1 MDFGDLEIIKSNGKY
16 GLVNRI
22 NHSTVLDS
30 VYEEIWA
37 YDFLGKGGA
46 FILSL
51 ENAYYLY
58 DVAKDTVSESYVSMY
73 VFDSH
78 FLAVSQKDK
87 ELILLDPDLLFD
99 KEIGHADNDK
109 GFFVVFHIGDKVG
122 LGVIG
127 FGGGSEDELTVSSLF
142 DKYHLESVLLYPD
155 FDDVS
160 LFFGEDMTSARIE
173 AAREGLI
180 YLYYFNGGFHGRCD
194 KYSLEKGLYGNG
206 YEQIRYGDNYVSAFR
221 NGFWEMFLDGQ
232 HFVERSEN
240 ISHGHRNPYLL
251 IDGKLLIGQTL
262 AGRVLCDSI
271 EEIIEKHWAVGD
283 FVRFAAYK
291 ADGKC
296 GLWNFEMNKK
306 LVLNNHYN
314 SISPLY
320 RNIKEDGSSE
330 VTHFIV
336 SDEKGQKG
344 VFDVNRGCFI
354 ISCSYRIIFPV
365 KCNRE
370 KEGYGY
376 IESDILMGFLVSG
389 FLTDSTGVLGANG
402 EIICPLHFSNPSS
415 EDEIKKTMITFVQD
429 SQLWNGSYIG
439 EDESPL
445 YLLRAQGKCYA
456 YYYWG
461 QRILDQGVDNIT
473 VFQPNRK
480 RKDDYYI
487 VVKCGDLYG
496 LYQNKLGLHVIE
508 DINCDEIRLIEDLE
522 CFLIVKNGK
531 SSLYSF
537 KEPSV

>member
-1 MDFGDLEIIKSNGKY
+1 M
-16 GLVNRI
+16 NRI

-37 YDFLGKGGA
+37 YDFLGKDGA
-46 FILSL
+46 FILYR
-51 ENAYYLY
+51 EYAYYLY
-58 DVAKDTVSESYVSMY
+58 DVAKETVSESYVSMY
-73 VFDSH
+73 VFETN
-78 FLAVSQKDK
+78 FLAVGQNDS
-87 ELILLDPDLLFD
+87 ELKLFSTECLFD
-99 KEIGHADNDK
+99 KEIGRAKANN
-109 GFFVVFHIGDKVG
+109 GFFIVFYVGDKVG
-122 LGVIG
+122 LG
-127 FGGGSEDELTVSSLF
+127 ELCSRSGPENEPTAAPLF
-142 DKYHLESVLLYPD
+142 SKYNLAPILLYPEYERISP
-155 FDDVS
+155 FYT
-160 LFFGEDMTSARIE
+160 EYPTSAQIKAKRD
-173 AAREGLI
+173 GLY
-180 YLYYFNGGFHGRCD
+180 YLYSFETHGDYYCLTEE
-194 KYSLEKGLYGNG
+194 LEGRG
-206 YEQIRYGDNYVSAFR
+206 YEQIEYGDNYVSVFR
-221 NGFWEMFLDGQ
+221 DGIWGMYRTCDG
-232 HFVERSEN
+232 HIVGHGEK
-240 ISHGHRNPYLL
+240 ISSGYRNPYLL
-251 IDGKLLIGQTL
+251 VDGKLQVGSTEIGRL
-262 AGRVLCDSI
+262 LCDSI
-271 EEIIEKHWAVGD
+271 EEIVEEYEKGDYTRFVIFSAEGKYGLWSFVGD
-283 FVRFAAYK
+283 
-291 ADGKC
+291 
-296 GLWNFEMNKK
+296 KK
-306 LVLNNHYN
+306 VVLNNIYK

-320 RNIKEDGSSE
+320 RNPEYGGTK

-365 KCNRE
+365 KCNRK

-415 EDEIKKTMITFVQD
+415 EDEINKTMITFVQY
-429 SQLWNGSYIG
+429 SHLWSGSYIG

-480 RKDDYYI
+480 RRDDYYI
-487 VVKCGDLYG
+487 VVKCGGLYG
-496 LYQNKLGLHVIE
+496 LYQNKFGLHVIE
-508 DINCDEIRLIEDLE
+508 DITCDEIRLIEDLE